1 MLLRLM
7 LVVLVTSM
15 LGCAHRVSTDAVI
28 ANEPVTVLPTVKSK
42 QPEAAESQPS
52 KLDAAL
58 LYSLLGGEVAGQ
70 RGDINMAS
78 AFYVEAAKLSKDP
91 EVALRAAQIALYSK
105 DVGAAKSA
113 IDIAVDSGGVSAESH
128 RLALT
133 IYLRSGD
140 IKKSLSQIA
149 MMLEKSD
156 IPQRNALLAIGDI
169 VARHASKNV
178 GIQVVNELVKTYPDE
193 AGIYLVRSKMMSQLK
208 QWDNAEDDAT
218 IVTKLDPVWP
228 VGFAQLSLVLE
239 SKGETERALSTLK
252 SAGERLKARQLM
264 MGYGQLLAK
273 NERYEAAKVEFLKL
287 VSQEEDYPEANFALG
302 LVYLKLGEAAKA
314 IAVFKDLYAVNGFSS
329 QSAFYLGRIY
339 YFQKV
344 YQDALLWF
352 GRVTKGVQYIDSQ
365 ATTALIKSEMGD
377 LQGARSILQ
386 TLRNEYPEN
395 ATRFYLLES
404 ELLMVGQHNKVLYDL
419 LNEAIKEAPDDL
431 ALRYARSIAAT
442 DLDEVKVAEKD
453 LLFVLAKDP
462 NNVNALNALGYT
474 LASKTFRFKEAR
486 QYLTQA
492 LSLRPSDPAILDSMG
507 WLNYR
512 EGHYE
517 EALVLLQRAY
527 QGSPEGEIAAHLGEA
542 LWMLGRQ
549 KEARQL
555 WEEGLKRD
563 SDNKHLIEVLKRL
576 Q

>member
-7 LVVLVTSM
+7 LVVLVASM
-15 LGCAHRVSTDAVI
+15 LGCAHRVNTNAVI
-28 ANEPVTVLPTVKSK
+28 ANEPVKVAPTVKSK
-42 QPEAAESQPS
+42 QPETAESQPS

-105 DVGAAKSA
+105 DVEAAKSA

-140 IKKSLSQIA
+140 IKKSLNQITL
-149 MMLEKSD
+149 MLEKSD

-169 VARHASKNV
+169 VSRHASKDV
-178 GIQVVNELVKTYPDE
+178 GVQVVNELVKTYPNE
-193 AGIYLVRSKMMSQLK
+193 AGIYLVRSKMMSQFK
-208 QWDNAEDDAT
+208 QWDNAEGDAV
-218 IVTKLDPVWP
+218 IVTKLDPTWP
-228 VGFAQLSLVLE
+228 VGFAQLSFVLE
-239 SKGETERALSTLK
+239 SKGETERALLILK
-252 SAGERLKARQLM
+252 NASERLKARQLM

-273 NERYEAAKVEFLKL
+273 NERYEEAKIEFLKI
-287 VSQEEDYPEANFALG
+287 VSQEEDYPEASFALG
-302 LVYLKLGEAAKA
+302 LVYLKLEETAEA
-314 IAVFKDLYAVNGFSS
+314 IAVFKDLYAVNRFSS

-339 YFQKV
+339 YFQKA

-352 GRVTKGVQYIDSQ
+352 GRVTKGIQYIDSQ

-404 ELLMVGQHNKVLYDL
+404 ELLMDGQHNKVLYDL
-419 LNEAIKEAPDDL
+419 LNEAVKEAPDDL

-442 DLDEVKVAEKD
+442 ELDKVKVAEKD
-453 LLFVLAKDP
+453 LLFVLAKKP
-462 NNVNALNALGYT
+462 NDVNALNALGYT

-486 QYLTQA
+486 QYLMQA

-517 EALVLLQRAY
+517 EALVLLQKAY
-527 QGSPEGEIAAHLGEA
+527 QGSPEGEIAAHLGET

-549 KEARQL
+549 QEAREL
-555 WEEGLKRD
+555 WEEALKQD
-563 SDNKHLIEVLKRL
+563 SDNKHLLEVLKRL

>member
-1 MLLRLM
+1 
-7 LVVLVTSM
+7 M
-15 LGCAHRVSTDAVI
+15 LGCAHRVSTDAVM
-28 ANEPVTVLPTVKSK
+28 ASEPVKMASTVKSK
-42 QPEAAESQPS
+42 QPETPENQPS

-91 EVALRAAQIALYSK
+91 EVALRAAQIALYSQ
-105 DVGAAKSA
+105 DIEAAKSA
-113 IDIAVDSGGVSAESH
+113 IDIAVESGGVSTQSR

-140 IKKSLSQIA
+140 AKKSLDQIA
-149 MMLEKSD
+149 LMLEKSD
-156 IPQRNALLAIGDI
+156 IPQRNALLAIGEI
-169 VARHASKNV
+169 VARHAPKNV
-178 GIQVVNELVKTYPDE
+178 RLQVINELVKTYPDE
-193 AGIYLVRSKMMSQLK
+193 ASVYLVRSKMMSQLK

-218 IVTKLDPVWP
+218 IVTKLDPAWP
-228 VGFAQLSLVLE
+228 MGFAQLAFVLE
-239 SKGETERALSTLK
+239 SKGETERALLTLK
-252 SAGERLKARQLM
+252 NAGERLKARQLM

-273 NERYEAAKVEFLKL
+273 NERYEAAKVAFSKL
-287 VSQEEDYPEANFALG
+287 VSQEEDYPEASFALG
-302 LVYLKLGEAAKA
+302 LVYLKLGDMTQA

-339 YFQKV
+339 YFQKA

-365 ATTALIKSEMGD
+365 ATIALIKSEMGD

-386 TLRNEYPEN
+386 TLRNEYPEK

-404 ELLMVGQHNKVLYDL
+404 ELLMDGQHNKVLYDL
-419 LNEAIKEAPDDL
+419 LNEAVKEVPDDL

-442 DLDEVKVAEKD
+442 ELDEVEVAEKD
-453 LLFVLAKDP
+453 LLFVLAKEP

-486 QYLTQA
+486 QYLTRA
-492 LSLRPSDPAILDSMG
+492 LSLRPNDPAILDSMG

-517 EALVLLQRAY
+517 EALVLLQKAY

-549 KEARQL
+549 QEARQL
-555 WEEGLKRD
+555 WEEALKQD

-576 Q
+576 K